1 MSLSDA
7 EFLRFIILVIPGFWG
22 LRVYKAF
29 TGKANEK
36 GDSQNDFWF
45 SVSFGFLGYL
55 LITSLPCLSVLPLFP
70 QVALSSVVSIT
81 LASTLG
87 IANRRG
93 IYPSFY
99 PAVWHSKCNSLPIPT
114 PNLSG
119 LDYIWN
125 TWINDI
131 PDKDERTCVAMVY
144 SPGERSKAEIG
155 EVVSFSGINNELTLD
170 TRPPLTVA
178 DIDANDWAIDPRLR
192 YVSTENNVIV
202 EFANIKT
209 SIIDDIEKRYHDY
222 IRESHAQG

>member
-1 MSLSDA
+1 MPLSDT

-29 TGKANEK
+29 IGKSNEK
-36 GDSQNDFWF
+36 GAGDNDLWF
-45 SVSFGFLGYL
+45 SVGFGFLGYV
-55 LITSLPCLSVLPLFP
+55 LISSFPMLSALPLIL
-70 QVALSSVVSIT
+70 QVAISSIVSIA
-81 LASTLG
+81 LASALG

-99 PAVWHSKCNSLPIPT
+99 PAVWHSKRNSLPIPT
-114 PNLSG
+114 PNFSG

-125 TWINDI
+125 TWINDV

-155 EVVSFSGINNELTLD
+155 EVVSFSGVNNELTLD

-178 DIDANDWAIDPRLR
+178 DIDSNDWAISPRLR
-192 YVSTENNVIV
+192 YVSTENNMIV
-202 EFANIKT
+202 EIANIKT
-209 SIIDDIEKRYHDY
+209 SVIDEIQRAYHAA
-222 IRESHAQG
+222 ILSGE